1 MPDEQARPDARS
13 HVSADQVSDLLEG
26 LLPSDEAATV
36 AAHLSACPQC
46 AEVRDR
52 LAAMPALLASVRT
65 DDPVVPMPADVA
77 ARLDR
82 ALAAE
87 ARDRAAAPA
96 EQPAEEQQVADV
108 VPISRAGRTRKVFAG
123 LVAAAAVVV
132 GFVVVGD
139 VVGGSDGNDSA
150 DVTAADSDAGSA
162 EAGGDARTKMGEGA
176 PSPETSSQVLVQV
189 SRRDFGADVTGL
201 LAGSSRSTV
210 GPDSAVAGGD
220 AAADRVHAGPARG
233 GRHQRLRRPGRAA
246 RGRAGDAGHQRPA
259 RPAAGGRLQLRQ
271 RLADRAGPGGRR
283 PHRVT
288 RAAAAGGIRD
298 PYDALKPGETRTGSR
313 RPA

>member
-139 VVGGSDGNDSA
+139 VVRGSDGNDSA

-220 AAADRVHAGPARG
+220 AAPTACT
-233 GRHQRLRRPGRAA
+233 PG
-246 RGRAGDAGHQRPA
+246 
-259 RPAAGGRLQLRQ
+259 QL
-271 RLADRAGPGGRR
+271 
-283 PHRVT
+283 
-288 RAAAAGGIRD
+288 AAAGISGSD
-298 PYDALKPGETRTGSR
+298 GPVVLLGDAPVTLVTSGPRAQRLVVAYSCDNGSPTEQARAVVDLTG
-313 RPA
+313 

>member
-26 LLPSDEAATV
+26 LLPADEAATV

-176 PSPETSSQVLVQV
+176 PSPETS
-189 SRRDFGADVTGL
+189 VTG
-201 LAGSSRSTV
+201 AGPGV
-210 GPDSAVAGGD
+210 PAGLRRRRHR
-220 AAADRVHAGPARG
+220 AARRLESVDGRPGLCRGRRRRRTDRVHAGPARG

-298 PYDALKPGETRTGSR
+298 PYDALKPGGTRTGSR